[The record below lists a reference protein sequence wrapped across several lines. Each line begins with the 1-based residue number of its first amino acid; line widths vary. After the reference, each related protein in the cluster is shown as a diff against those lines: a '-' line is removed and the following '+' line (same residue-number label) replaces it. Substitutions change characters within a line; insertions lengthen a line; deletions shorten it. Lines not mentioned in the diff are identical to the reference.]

1 MQNTNS
7 TTKTFDMIKLL
18 LQNLFDIAYLAL
30 CYTLMFPRS
39 IFLKW
44 ALLDQAQRKTAFVN
58 FRT

>member
-1 MQNTNS
+1 MRNKNS
-7 TTKTFDMIKLL
+7 KTKTFDMIKRL

-30 CYTLMFPRS
+30 CYTLMFSRS